1 MFNSLKK
8 IFPKTKGQ
16 ISFLPKS
23 ANLFNFTKFNFSAA
37 KEHTEDDHDDTHA
50 HHHEEAKEY
59 HDFKF
64 DRVSYN
70 QELNSEQRSKY

>member
-8 IFPKTKGQ
+8 IFPKTKSQ

-23 ANLFNFTKFNFSAA
+23 ANLFNVTKFNFSAPG
-37 KEHTEDDHDDTHA
+37 DD
-50 HHHEEAKEY
+50 KEY

-70 QELNSEQRSKY
+70 QQLNSEQRSKY